1 LIVADPD
8 VIAIPLAEAV
18 FGGVAA
24 LLEQLA
30 LLGLDRGQILRVNVA
45 PPEIGVLQIFLG
57 AVAEQALDIL
67 ADEGG
72 ANRPWP

>member
-1 LIVADPD
+1 MWRP
-8 VIAIPLAEAV
+8 
-18 FGGVAA
+18 FSNS
-24 LLEQLA
+24 LL

-72 ANRPWP
+72 GVIVLGLEAVNYRRRAFEQG